1 MAKAAARTEIA
12 SDRASACHCTD
23 FVVLATLIAARDF
36 RETELVK
43 KDRARLRTML
53 ICCRKDDS
61 AMAAEYAAEA
71 LERLER
77 AARLNG

>member
-1 MAKAAARTEIA
+1 
-12 SDRASACHCTD
+12 
-23 FVVLATLIAARDF
+23 
-36 RETELVK
+36 
-43 KDRARLRTML
+43 ML